1 MNSSALT
8 PSPDRPESF
17 SLDRLLKASSFSTKT
32 NWGRLIP
39 ISRMTRTCGTF
50 RRRGGAGAEIRR
62 LEAAGDFGDP
72 RYMELLVPNFYMKH
86 ICRLPE
92 WPDPVNRAFAKLNQE
107 IRRSYY
113 VRNISRTNK
122 KSA

>member
-1 MNSSALT
+1 V
-8 PSPDRPESF
+8 D
-17 SLDRLLKASSFSTKT
+17 
-32 NWGRLIP
+32 
-39 ISRMTRTCGTF
+39 CGTF
-50 RRRGGAGAEIRR
+50 RRRGGAGEEIRR